1 MPASAKVM
9 LSFGE
14 KHLDAY
20 KQLGEKLGKIANRDQ
35 FMIAMCWGFRNGTKA
50 QDFKRS
56 NTGLRIEYM
65 KPEDEAILAAIQYHE
80 AGDTDHL
87 ADEEGRYMLAEQFA
101 EGGIML
107 LADMMDQAGDFN
119 QALAAEI
126 KSELDKLVEE

>member
-1 MPASAKVM
+1 MPASARRM
-9 LSFGE
+9 LAFGE

-20 KQLGEKLGKIANRDQ
+20 KQLGDKLGKIANRDQ
-35 FMIAMCWGFRNGTKA
+35 FMIAMCWGFRNGTRA
-50 QDFKRS
+50 QEFKRS

-65 KPEDEAILAAIQYHE
+65 KPEDEAILAAIQYYE
-80 AGDTDHL
+80 AGDTDAL
-87 ADEEGRYMLAEQFA
+87 ADEEGRYMLAEQYA

-126 KSELDKLVEE
+126 KSELDKLGGE